1 MTQTNRLALKY
12 SADGRGW
19 YDGFAGFYLVLGV
32 PERVRKKQEAERK
45 FQEAKQQQSD
55 TLMAEMMAKLE
66 QIFERQNKALQ
77 QIFER

>member
-1 MTQTNRLALKY
+1 
-12 SADGRGW
+12 
-19 YDGFAGFYLVLGV
+19 
-32 PERVRKKQEAERK
+32 VRKKQEAERK